1 MLKFPSKEILRLIKI
16 LVVFLLIVGS
26 IDISAQNL
34 NEAISKSQQLYEE
47 KRYKEAI
54 ELLQIAI
61 NNDNG
66 EVPSI
71 VVDAK
76 LWLAR
81 NYMHSWNTALA
92 KKEYSEAWEMSKNL
106 ENDSL
111 QIESGMSLAV
121 IIGYEEKSDSV
132 KVLINELL
140 AYESLKREYKS
151 NLYILLAGLHEDR
164 EQLDSAI
171 YYGNIAANIDSIYQD
186 SSSIPYTFYDLGIF
200 YVKNYE
206 YKKGISKILYG
217 LDYIRGNKDEYKKNT
232 IELGLSNIY
241 LNIGN
246 VVKAKELA
254 NKSLNNAITLGSQ
267 VNQTNAYY
275 TLGNCEAFMDQHQK
289 ALEFYMKSDSVNQ
302 SKAKNFWRGIRAK
315 SAIIDQKMSLKQI
328 ILPSDVE
335 YINSINTET
344 ANNIIKFQILF
355 LKLRLSDYYQN
366 NFDEDYD
373 QLYKESKAENN
384 LRFRKK
390 LLSIRKEYLISKK
403 RFEEAISASN
413 EINQIKKEITLA
425 NNEYIIQDLE
435 AKHRKKEQEFQ
446 IKNLNKEN
454 ESKSLI
460 VKEQKNKLF
469 IGSIALGLI
478 TILSFFLY
486 RLYKKVNQQKVVIS
500 KSLKEKDL
508 LLREIHHRVKNN
520 LQLVSSLL
528 TMQGRSMNDETTIQ
542 AINEGKSRVRSMALI
557 HQNLYNRENLT
568 GISIKDYIEKLTRE
582 LFYTYKISDNRIKLE
597 LNIDNIELDI
607 DTVVPL
613 GLIINELI
621 TNSFKYAWPN
631 ENEGTLK
638 ITLKEYN
645 DLTTLSVKDDGIGY
659 VPQNVR
665 EGSFGA
671 TLITALTLQL
681 DGKANVKIDNG
692 TETTITFRNN
702 NP

>member
-1 MLKFPSKEILRLIKI
+1 MLKVPTKEIPRLIRI
-16 LVVFLLIVGS
+16 FLVFLLIVGS
-26 IDISAQNL
+26 IDTYAQNL
-34 NEAISKSQQLYEE
+34 NEAISKSQELYKE
-47 KRYKEAI
+47 KLYKEAI
-54 ELLQIAI
+54 DLLQIAI
-61 NNDNG
+61 KNDNG

-132 KVLINELL
+132 KILINELL
-140 AYESLKREYKS
+140 AYDSLKREYKS
-151 NLYILLAGLHEDR
+151 NLYILLAGLHEDK

-171 YYGNIAANIDSIYQD
+171 YYGNLAASIDSIYQD

-217 LDYIRGNKDEYKKNT
+217 LDYIRGKKDEYKKNT

-246 VVKAKELA
+246 VIKAKELA
-254 NKSLNNAITLGSQ
+254 NKSLNSAIKLGSQ

-315 SAIIDQKMSLKQI
+315 SAIIDQKMSLKQT

-344 ANNIIKFQILF
+344 ANNITKYQILF

-366 NFDEDYD
+366 NFDVAYN

-403 RFEEAISASN
+403 RFEEAISTSN
-413 EINQIKKEITLA
+413 EINQIRKEITLT

-435 AKHRKKEQEFQ
+435 AKHRKKEQELTIQ
-446 IKNLNKEN
+446 YLNKQN
-454 ESKSLI
+454 KSKDI
-460 VKEQKNKLF
+460 KVKEQKSKII

-478 TILSFFLY
+478 TLLSFFLFQ
-486 RLYKKVNQQKVVIS
+486 LYQKIRS
-500 KSLKEKDL
+500 QKEIIAKSLNEKDL

-528 TMQGRSMNDETTIQ
+528 TMQGRSIDDENTIQ

-557 HQNLYNRENLT
+557 HQDLYNRENLT
-568 GISIKDYIEKLTRE
+568 GISVKDYIEKLARE
-582 LFYTYKISDNRIKLE
+582 LFYTYKISDHRIKLE

-645 DLTTLSVKDDGIGY
+645 GLTTLSVKDDGIGY

-665 EGSFGA
+665 EESFGA
-671 TLITALTLQL
+671 TLIAALTLQL
-681 DGKANVKIDNG
+681 EGKSNVQIDNG
-692 TETTITFRNN
+692 TETIITFRNDN
-702 NP
+702 L